1 MKLLFVIGL
10 TAALTLFGSP
20 TLQRDRLAT
29 FQRENVLGTSFEMKV
44 AAPTRQVAEQ
54 AEAAALAEISRE
66 ASILSSWDKQSEFN
80 RWMQTR
86 GTAVPVSAE
95 LFEVLRLF
103 ESWGNRTTGALN
115 PAAEVATQIWKK
127 AAAAGKPPSGAELAD
142 AVREMSARHWKLD
155 PGARTATHLDSAPL
169 AMNSFVKSYIM
180 DRAVKAAMDTAG
192 VSAVVL
198 NIGGDLVIRGTWTE
212 PVSLADPRSDA
223 ENDTPTARLLVKDRA
238 VATSGNYRRG
248 FDIGGRHYSHIIDPR
263 TGSTAEEILSA
274 TVVSPRPADAG
285 AMATAFCVL
294 TPEESRRVAAGS
306 PGTDFLLI
314 TRSGR
319 RIASAGWSGYEVA
332 APAAGMTLAAK
343 PAAAA
348 AAPQASGAANDGNYE
363 LTVNVELA
371 QLGGFARRPYLAV
384 WIEDKDKFPVRTI
397 ALWYQKERWLPDLH
411 AWYRDDR
418 VRAMA
423 EGKDITSS
431 VASATRP
438 AGKYTLKWDGKDN
451 AGKPVKPGKYT
462 LCIEAAREHGTY
474 QIIRQEVDLNGSPM
488 KLDLPGN
495 QEISSASLDYHKAV
509 R

>member
-1 MKLLFVIGL
+1 MRSLLVIGL
-10 TAALTLFGSP
+10 ATAFTVGASP
-20 TLQRDRLAT
+20 TLQRDRLSK

-44 AAPTRQVAEQ
+44 GAPTRQIAEQ
-54 AEAAALAEISRE
+54 AEAAALTEISRD
-66 ASILSSWDKQSEFN
+66 ASILSSWDQRSEFS
-80 RWMQTR
+80 RWTATR
-86 GTAVPVSAE
+86 GTAVRVSAE

-103 ESWGNRTTGALN
+103 ENWGTRTMGALN
-115 PAAEVATQIWKK
+115 PAAEVATRLWQS
-127 AAAAGKPPSGAELAD
+127 AATAGRKPSGAELAQ
-142 AVREMSARHWKLD
+142 AATAMGSQHWKLD
-155 PGARTATHLDSAPL
+155 AAARTATHLDDVPL

-180 DRAVKAAMDTAG
+180 DRAVKAALAIEG

-198 NIGGDLVIRGTWTE
+198 NIGGDLVIRGAWTE
-212 PVSLADPRSDA
+212 PISLADPRSDA
-223 ENDTPTARLLVKDRA
+223 ENDAPADRLLVQDRA

-248 FDIGGRHYSHIIDPR
+248 FDIGGRHYSHLIDPR
-263 TGSTAEEILSA
+263 TGATAEEILSA
-274 TVVSPRPADAG
+274 TVISRSPADAG

-294 TPEESRRVAAGS
+294 GPEESRQVAAAT

-314 TRSGR
+314 TRNGK
-319 RIASAGWSGYEVA
+319 RIASPGWGRYEAVT
-332 APAAGMTLAAK
+332 PAAALTFAAK

-348 AAPQASGAANDGNYE
+348 PQTSAAANDGTYE

-371 QLGGFARRPYLAV
+371 QLGGGARRPYLAV

-397 ALWYQKERWLPDLH
+397 ALWYQKQRWLPDLR

-423 EGKDITSS
+423 EGNDITSS

-438 AGKYTLKWDGKDN
+438 AGKYSLKWDGKDN
-451 AGKPVKPGKYT
+451 AGKLVKPGKYT
-462 LCIEAAREHGTY
+462 VCIEAAREHGTY
-474 QIIRQEVDLNGSPM
+474 QIIRQEVELNSTSR
-488 KLDLPGN
+488 KIDLPGN